1 MCQRK
6 RVGSEVCQRK
16 RVGGGV
22 CQRERA
28 SRAAQESEHLSRA
41 VGEPQSVSAS
51 TVQSVEVDTVSLGCA
66 RPASLGIRALQCF
79 LLSDTSHKDIIADL

>member
-6 RVGSEVCQRK
+6 
-16 RVGGGV
+16 
-22 CQRERA
+22 RA

-51 TVQSVEVDTVSLGCA
+51 TVQSVEVDTVLLGCT
-66 RPASLGIRALQCF
+66 RPASPGIRASQRF
-79 LLSDTSHKDIIADL
+79 FLSDTSHKDIIADL

>member
-1 MCQRK
+1 ML
-6 RVGSEVCQRK
+6 GYWK

-22 CQRERA
+22 CQRKRA

-51 TVQSVEVDTVSLGCA
+51 TAQSVEVDTVLLGCT
-66 RPASLGIRALQCF
+66 RSASSGIRASQCF
-79 LLSDTSHKDIIADL
+79 FLSDTSHKDIIADL